1 MLASIAMLVGCQGVS
16 AGNSSQPPNGDLS
29 FATMALN
36 FGSVA
41 AGSSKTM
48 TVSATNSG
56 TKAVTVNSAA
66 MSSKYFSLAAPS
78 LPVVV
83 GPGQS
88 ATLSVKFTPN
98 SAGTFSGTVS
108 VSSDA
113 ANAVPSLSVSGTGLS
128 DGQLALNPSSE
139 DFASVTVGSKRSQ
152 TVTLTNTGQT
162 SVNISQASISGTG
175 YQLSGITTPLML
187 DASQST
193 TLTVSFA
200 PQSTGSS
207 DGSLAITSDGANP
220 TLTMALTGTGIPV
233 GALGSN
239 PTSLSF
245 GSVTT
250 GNNKT
255 LAESVTNTGS
265 SSITISQ
272 AAISGAGFSLS
283 GIAAPLTLSAGQSA
297 NFSVSFAPKSSG
309 SVSGSVT
316 LTSSASNPTLTI
328 PLSGTGVAPGA
339 LASNPTSISFGSVQV
354 GSNQTLS
361 ETVTNTGGSSVAIS
375 QVGISGTGFSL
386 SGIAAPLTLTA
397 GQSASFTVSFAPK
410 SAGSVSG
417 SVTLTSSA
425 TNPTLTIP
433 LAGTGTAASAQLT
446 VSPGTLAVGSVVV
459 GSSRAATGSLTA
471 NGASV
476 TVTAATT
483 NNSVFSIGGL
493 PLPVTIPA
501 GQSASFTI
509 TFSPKTSG
517 AVSSTLTVTSSA
529 QPSTSTETLTGTG
542 TPAPSHSV
550 NLSWNASTSPNIS
563 GYNIY
568 RALYTTSCGSYGKIN
583 SVLNTGTLYTDST
596 VVDGTGYCYATTA
609 VDTSNQ
615 ESGYSNI
622 VSNVQIPSP

>member
-1 MLASIAMLVGCQGVS
+1 MTFGAKEISSHPIRTAGALIALASIAMLVGCQGVS

-41 AGSSKTM
+41 AGTSKTM

-66 MSSKYFSLAAPS
+66 MSSKYFSLSAPS

-88 ATLSVKFTPN
+88 TTLSVKFTPN

-128 DGQLALNPSSE
+128 DGQLVLNPSSE
-139 DFASVTVGSKRSQ
+139 DFGSVTVGSKRTQS
-152 TVTLTNTGQT
+152 VTLTNTGQT

-175 YQLSGITTPLML
+175 YQLSGITTPLTL

-193 TLTVSFA
+193 TLTVSFV

-207 DGSLAITSDGANP
+207 DGSLAITSDGANA

-283 GIAAPLTLSAGQSA
+283 GITAPLTLGAGQSA

-316 LTSSASNPTLTI
+316 LSSSASNPTLTI
-328 PLSGTGVAPGA
+328 PLSGTGAVA
-339 LASNPTSISFGSVQV
+339 
-354 GSNQTLS
+354 
-361 ETVTNTGGSSVAIS
+361 
-375 QVGISGTGFSL
+375 
-386 SGIAAPLTLTA
+386 A
-397 GQSASFTVSFAPK
+397 G
-410 SAGSVSG
+410 
-417 SVTLTSSA
+417 
-425 TNPTLTIP
+425 
-433 LAGTGTAASAQLT
+433 QLT

-459 GSSRAATGSLTA
+459 GSSKSGTGSLTA

-493 PLPVTIPA
+493 SLPVTIPA

-568 RALYTTSCGSYGKIN
+568 RAPYATSCGSYGRIN
-583 SVLNTGTLYTDST
+583 SVLDTGTLYTDSS
-596 VVDGTGYCYATTA
+596 VVDGTAYCYATTA
-609 VDTSNQ
+609 MDTSNQ

>member
-1 MLASIAMLVGCQGVS
+1 
-16 AGNSSQPPNGDLS
+16 
-29 FATMALN
+29 
-36 FGSVA
+36 
-41 AGSSKTM
+41 
-48 TVSATNSG
+48 
-56 TKAVTVNSAA
+56 
-66 MSSKYFSLAAPS
+66 MSSKYFSLTAPS

-88 ATLSVKFTPN
+88 TPLSVKFTPN

-113 ANAVPSLSVSGTGLS
+113 TNAVPSLSVSGTGLS

-175 YQLSGITTPLML
+175 YQLSGITTPLTL

-239 PTSLSF
+239 PTSLNF

-250 GNNKT
+250 GNSKT
-255 LAESVTNTGS
+255 LSESVTNTGS
-265 SSITISQ
+265 SSITISHV
-272 AAISGAGFSLS
+272 AITGAGFSLS

-297 NFSVSFAPKSSG
+297 NFSVSFAPTSSG

-316 LTSSASNPTLTI
+316 LTSTASNPTLTI
-328 PLSGTGVAPGA
+328 PLSGTGA
-339 LASNPTSISFGSVQV
+339 
-354 GSNQTLS
+354 
-361 ETVTNTGGSSVAIS
+361 
-375 QVGISGTGFSL
+375 
-386 SGIAAPLTLTA
+386 
-397 GQSASFTVSFAPK
+397 
-410 SAGSVSG
+410 
-417 SVTLTSSA
+417 
-425 TNPTLTIP
+425 
-433 LAGTGTAASAQLT
+433 AASGQLT
-446 VSPGTLAVGSVVV
+446 VSPGTLALGSVVV
-459 GSSRAATGSLTA
+459 GSSGSATGRLTA

-517 AVSSTLTVTSSA
+517 AVTSTLNVTSSA
-529 QPSTSTETLTGTG
+529 QPSTTTETLTGTG
-542 TPAPSHSV
+542 TAAPSHSV
-550 NLSWNASTSPNIS
+550 NLSWNASTSPNVS

-568 RALYTTSCGSYGKIN
+568 RAPYATSCGSYGKIN

-596 VVDGTGYCYATTA
+596 VVDGTAYCYATTA
-609 VDTSNQ
+609 LDTSNQ
-615 ESGYSNI
+615 ESSYSNI
-622 VSNVQIPSP
+622 VSNVQIPAP